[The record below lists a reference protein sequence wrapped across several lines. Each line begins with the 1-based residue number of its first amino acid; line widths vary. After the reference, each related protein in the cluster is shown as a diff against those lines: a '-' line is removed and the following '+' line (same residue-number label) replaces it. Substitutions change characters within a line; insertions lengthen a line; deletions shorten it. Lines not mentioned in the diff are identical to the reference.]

1 MKSNKLNTNRFVIR
15 QSLIGKNTVITFTT
29 KKGKKISYNHDVVYN
44 TNKDRFDSMNCFK
57 KYKSYTN
64 SNNIPTFCRDL
75 SQSYCLRTLRTHS
88 NIKYKLNMNT
98 N

>member
-44 TNKDRFDSMNCFK
+44 TNKDVNM
-57 KYKSYTN
+57 YHMIGT
-64 SNNIPTFCRDL
+64 TFSLDEYR
-75 SQSYCLRTLRTHS
+75 
-88 NIKYKLNMNT
+88 
-98 N
+98 